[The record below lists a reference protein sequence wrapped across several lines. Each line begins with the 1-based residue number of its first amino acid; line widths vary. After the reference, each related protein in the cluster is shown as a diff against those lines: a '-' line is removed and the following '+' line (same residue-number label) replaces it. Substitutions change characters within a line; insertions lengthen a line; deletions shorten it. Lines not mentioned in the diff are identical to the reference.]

1 MIPKTGDVAKFDD
14 QNIPVL
20 KQILEGIVTEAERTV
35 YMDTVPTAADLELG
49 TKVIYDNGVTRRIYW
64 LTAKGYL
71 GYVTLT

>member
-14 QNIPVL
+14 QNIPML
-20 KQILEGIVTEAERTV
+20 KQILEGIVTETERTV
-35 YMDTVPTAADLELG
+35 YMDTVPTAADLEVG